1 MSLNG
6 DEITY
11 TLSPYI
17 TSPIF
22 HNDNTIEIA
31 KIEDLDSAWDQY
43 VKLFNIHYTNC
54 GVDDDIPNI
63 MDILNQQTSAQVAP
77 MSIDEIENEN
87 ENDALND
94 ALSDALSELL

>member
-63 MDILNQQTSAQVAP
+63 MDILNQQTSAQVVPVVP

-87 ENDALND
+87 ENENEN
-94 ALSDALSELL
+94 DALSELL